1 MIIILSVLGLI
12 TTWLVPWTFESIRTT
27 RKPAKSNTKAVSFL
41 LGHHEIES
49 N

>member
-27 RKPAKSNTKAVSFL
+27 RKPAKSNTKAVSF
-41 LGHHEIES
+41 GKK
-49 N
+49 